1 METRDLVLSSSG
13 NTYFSSIALAITAGQ
28 FSAAAIENLSTST
41 KLVAVTSLK
50 VASTSAG
57 AINLYPYGASDLVAG
72 TYARMLAK
80 GQNSSGAGSGNA
92 GMRYAYNAN
101 IDTLFGVTLS
111 AVVPIT
117 VPIRAANEFYEII
130 EDGPLIISPDECF
143 ALMPSVVNVGMSVRV
158 SWQELGG

>member
-1 METRDLVLSSSG
+1 MHPNDLRISMSE
-13 NTYFSSIALAITAGQ
+13 NAYFSGAVLAITGGQ
-28 FSAAAIENLSTST
+28 FSAAAIENLATST
-41 KLVAVTSLK
+41 KIVAVTSLK
-50 VASTSAG
+50 VSATSAG
-57 AINLYPYGASDLVAG
+57 SVVLYPYGASDLAAG
-72 TYARMLAK
+72 TNARMLGK

-92 GMRYAYNAN
+92 ALRYAYNAN

-111 AVVPIT
+111 AVSPIT
-117 VPIRAANEFYEII
+117 VPIRVANEFYEII